1 MMDLGCL
8 LELLAFYVHSYLYMF
23 ILFLKHTKTIYNL
36 TPNTKIN

>member
-23 ILFLKHTKTIYNL
+23 IIFITTQKQSIIYL
-36 TPNTKIN
+36 LLQ